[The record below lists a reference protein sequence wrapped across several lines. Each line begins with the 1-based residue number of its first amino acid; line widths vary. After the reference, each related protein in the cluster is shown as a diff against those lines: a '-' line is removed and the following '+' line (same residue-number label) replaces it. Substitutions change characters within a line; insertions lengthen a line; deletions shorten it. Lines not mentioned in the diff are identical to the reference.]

1 MISIVKVIV
10 EYCRKSAGK
19 RGELKYGDTLPAP
32 KFSSSCMVLKYL
44 SSRVLLFRLF
54 GRFYSGLFR
63 VSMDLWRKPVGDE
76 RRKEPVGDCIKL
88 SLRGACLDATW
99 QSQQNKIIGRDPH
112 VSPLDFLR
120 MTIRVFGRDPHVGF
134 SILLRMTIS
143 KIGRSLDDCLRNRGM
158 TIKKYV

>member
-19 RGELKYGDTLPAP
+19 RGELRYGDILPTP
-32 KFSSSCMVLKYL
+32 KFSSSCRVLKYL

-54 GRFYSGLFR
+54 GRLCSGLFR

-76 RRKEPVGDCIKL
+76 RRKSPVGDCIKL
-88 SLRGACLDATW
+88 SLRGACLHATW
-99 QSQQNKIIGRDPH
+99 QSQQNKII
-112 VSPLDFLR
+112 S
-120 MTIRVFGRDPHVGF
+120 RDPHVGY
-134 SILLRMTIS
+134 SILLRMTIL

-158 TIKKYV
+158 PVLKCLLIKSPPYIW

>member
-19 RGELKYGDTLPAP
+19 RGELRYGDILPAP
-32 KFSSSCMVLKYL
+32 KFSSSCRVLKYL

-54 GRFYSGLFR
+54 GRLCSDLFR
-63 VSMDLWRKPVGDE
+63 VSMDPRVKPVGDE
-76 RRKEPVGDCIKL
+76 TLKS
-88 SLRGACLDATW
+88 SLRADTRGQAIFELDNKET
-99 QSQQNKIIGRDPH
+99 NRKTPGRFLTKTRGDFNGDKIISRDPH

-120 MTIRVFGRDPHVGF
+120 MTM
-134 SILLRMTIS
+134 L